1 MGEVSGAKMAAAL
14 ELAAEDNRNGIPT
27 QAVLCLE
34 TGGVRLQE
42 ANLGGGDCRY
52 PRGDC

>member
-1 MGEVSGAKMAAAL
+1 MAAAL
-14 ELAAEDNRNGIPT
+14 GWRRKITATAFPT

-42 ANLGGGDCRY
+42 ANLGLGGDCRY